1 MEEGEEIVL
10 EGGEGADDDEYE
22 QVLPPSAD
30 DHYDLGLANI
40 GYMLIDDTCLSVSY
54 LSTFFH
60 TLSFQFLIPLSVC
73 LVCLSPSAFLAP
85 SGSIPQ
91 LPPPL
96 FLSGATLRARPES
109 AKT

>member
-54 LSTFFH
+54 LSTLSH
-60 TLSFQFLIPLSVC
+60 TLCPVHNTSLSLSLSLC
-73 LVCLSPSAFLAP
+73 LLPRSTL
-85 SGSIPQ
+85 PQ
-91 LPPPL
+91 ARSLNFPPL
-96 FLSGATLRARPES
+96 FLSVSTLRARQES

>member
-54 LSTFFH
+54 LSSLLPQFPPS
-60 TLSFQFLIPLSVC
+60 LS
-73 LVCLSPSAFLAP
+73 
-85 SGSIPQ
+85 
-91 LPPPL
+91 
-96 FLSGATLRARPES
+96 LRLNPES
-109 AKT
+109 APGIREDLTFLRLSRARSQRRPKV